1 MNGYDLIRP
10 LLFRLDAE
18 KVHHLTLSLLKFGMV
33 LPGSSQLFERVA
45 APVEVMGIA
54 FPNAVGL
61 AAGMDKNGE
70 FIVPLAKLG
79 FGFIEVGTVTPRP
92 QGGNP
97 LPRLFRIPEHQA
109 VINRMGFN
117 NLGVDVLVNNVRRSG
132 FKGVLGI
139 NFGANKD
146 TPEERRIE
154 DYVACLDKVYDLAS
168 YLVVNISSPNTP
180 GLRNLQ
186 QRELLAPLL
195 SALRDRRR
203 ALRDRHRK
211 EVPLAVKVAPDLTAE
226 QVDDLAALFAEFE
239 VSGVIA
245 TNTTIARPGVQDS
258 PIHTE
263 TGGLSGTPV
272 LQMSLDIVRRL
283 RRSLPDAIPVIGC
296 GGILSGADALEFKRA
311 GAICVQLYT
320 GLVYRGPA
328 LVSEVARAW
337 KEPDPRAH

>member
-18 KVHHLTLSLLKFGMV
+18 KAHHLTLSSLKFGMA
-33 LPGSSQLFERVA
+33 LPGSGQLFERVA
-45 APVEVMGIA
+45 APVNVMGIDL
-54 FPNAVGL
+54 PNPVGL

-92 QGGNP
+92 QSGNP
-97 LPRLFRIPEHQA
+97 LPRLFRIPEHRA

-117 NLGVDVLVNNVRRSG
+117 NQGVDALVNNVRRAA
-132 FKGVLGI
+132 FQGVLGI

-146 TPEERRIE
+146 TPEERRID

-168 YLVVNISSPNTP
+168 YLVVNISSPHTP

-195 SALRDRRR
+195 STLRDRR
-203 ALRDRHRK
+203 AVLRDRHRK
-211 EVPLAVKVAPDLTAE
+211 DVPLAVKVAPDLTAE
-226 QVDDLAALFAEFE
+226 QVDDLATLFAEFG

-258 PIHTE
+258 PTHQE
-263 TGGLSGTPV
+263 SGGLSGAPV
-272 LQMSLDIVRRL
+272 LTMSLEVVRRL
-283 RRSLPDAIPVIGC
+283 RAALPESIPIIGC
-296 GGILSGADALEFKRA
+296 GGILSGEDALQFKRA
-311 GAICVQLYT
+311 GAKCAQLYT
-320 GLVYRGPA
+320 GLVYRGPN

-337 KEPDPRAH
+337 R